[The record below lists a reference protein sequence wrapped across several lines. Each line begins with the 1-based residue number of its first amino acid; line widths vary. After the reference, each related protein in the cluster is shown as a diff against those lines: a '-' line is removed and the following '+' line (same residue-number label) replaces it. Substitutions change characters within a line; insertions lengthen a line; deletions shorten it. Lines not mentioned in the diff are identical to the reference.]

1 MPPLLEIENL
11 HTYFHTDSG
20 VVKAVNDV
28 SYQVGEGESVGIVG
42 ESGSGKS
49 VSALSILG
57 LVPYPGRIVEG
68 RIMFEGVDLLSLS
81 EREKQRI
88 RGRRIGMIFQEPMTS
103 LNPVLTIERQLT
115 ESLKTHMNMGRA
127 AARRRAVELLDM
139 VGIADPQQRVN
150 EHPHRLSGGM
160 RQRVMIAMALSCD
173 PKLIIADEPTTAVDV
188 TIQAQLLELMKNL
201 TREMNVALIIISH
214 NMGIVAR
221 YVDRVFIMYAG
232 KIVEHGPVSQTFPTP
247 QHPYTEGLLRSIP
260 RLDQDRRGVLESIPG
275 QPPDL
280 ARLPQGCAFRERCGY
295 AVDRCMEE
303 EPTLELVARNQ
314 WSACWEAPIS
324 LFPGGRQR

>member
-1 MPPLLEIENL
+1 MPPLLEVQNL
-11 HTYFHTDSG
+11 HTYFYTGDG

-28 SYQVGEGESVGIVG
+28 SYQVDDGETVGIVG

-57 LVPYPGRIVEG
+57 LVPYPGRIVNG
-68 RIMFEGVDLLSLS
+68 SILFQGDDLLTLS
-81 EREKQRI
+81 QREMQRI

-115 ESLKTHMNMGRA
+115 ESLETHMGMSRA
-127 AARRRAVELLDM
+127 AARRRAVELLDR
-139 VGIADPQQRVN
+139 VGIADPHQRIN
-150 EHPHRLSGGM
+150 EHPHMLSGGM

-201 TREMNVALIIISH
+201 TREFNVALIIISH

-232 KIVEHGPVSQTFPTP
+232 KIVERGPVVQTFRSP
-247 QHPYTEGLLRSIP
+247 QHPYTLALLRSIP
-260 RLDQDRRGVLESIPG
+260 RLDLAQREKLESIAG

-280 ARLPQGCAFRERCGY
+280 ARLPKGCAFMERCPY
-295 AVDRCMEE
+295 AMDRCGEE
-303 EPTLELVARNQ
+303 VPTLAKVGQDQ
-314 WSACWEAPIS
+314 WSACWNAPIS
-324 LFPGGRQR
+324 APFEAG

>member
-1 MPPLLEIENL
+1 MPPLLEIQNL
-11 HTYFHTDSG
+11 HTYFYTDGG
-20 VVKAVNDV
+20 VVKAVNDI

-68 RIMFEGVDLLSLS
+68 RILFEGADLLSLRQ
-81 EREKQRI
+81 REMQRI

-115 ESLKTHMNMGRA
+115 ESLETHMGMGRA

-139 VGIADPQQRVN
+139 VGIADPRERIK

-160 RQRVMIAMALSCD
+160 RQRVMIAMALSCN
-173 PKLIIADEPTTAVDV
+173 PNLIIADEPTTAVDV
-188 TIQAQLLELMKNL
+188 TIQAQLLELMKSL
-201 TREMNVALIIISH
+201 TRELNVALIIISH

-232 KIVEHGPVSQTFPTP
+232 KIVEHGPVAQTFRSP
-247 QHPYTEGLLRSIP
+247 QHPYTLGLLRSIP
-260 RLDQDRRGVLESIPG
+260 RLDLERRDKLESIPG

-280 ARLPQGCAFRERCGY
+280 AHLPKGCAFRERCSY
-295 AVDRCMEE
+295 AVQRCEDE
-303 EPTLELVARNQ
+303 IPPLAGVVQDQ
-314 WSACWEAPIS
+314 WSACWKAPIS
-324 LFPGGRQR
+324 APPEGLE

>member
-1 MPPLLEIENL
+1 MPPLLDIQNL
-11 HTYFHTDSG
+11 HTYFYTDAG

-28 SYQVGEGESVGIVG
+28 SLHVGEGESVGIVG

-49 VSALSILG
+49 VSALSVLG
-57 LVPYPGRIVEG
+57 LVPYPGRVVEG
-68 RIMFEGVDLLSLS
+68 RVLFDGMDLLTLS
-81 EREKQRI
+81 QRELQQI

-115 ESLKTHMNMGRA
+115 ESLETHMNMGGG

-139 VGIADPQQRVN
+139 VGIADAQQRIK

-160 RQRVMIAMALSCD
+160 RQRVMIAMALSCNPD
-173 PKLIIADEPTTAVDV
+173 LIIADEPTTAVDV

-221 YVDRVFIMYAG
+221 YVDRVCIMYSG
-232 KIVEHGPVSQTFPTP
+232 KIVEHGPVSQTFLTP
-247 QHPYTEGLLRSIP
+247 QHPYTLGLLRSIP
-260 RLDQDRRGVLESIPG
+260 RLDSTRRGKLESIPG

-280 ARLPQGCAFRERCGY
+280 ANLPAGCAFRERCGH
-295 AVDRCMEE
+295 AIDRCAEDV
-303 EPTLELVARNQ
+303 PSLSNVYQ
-314 WSACWEAPIS
+314 DQYSACWAAPIS
-324 LFPGGRQR
+324 ETSEARRA

>member
-1 MPPLLEIENL
+1 MSPLLEVQNL
-11 HTYFHTDSG
+11 HTYFYTSDG

-28 SYQVGEGESVGIVG
+28 SYQVDNGETVGIVG

-57 LVPYPGRIVEG
+57 LVPYPGRIVNG
-68 RIMFEGVDLLSLS
+68 SILFQGDDLLTLS
-81 EREKQRI
+81 QREMQRI

-115 ESLKTHMNMGRA
+115 ESLETHLGMSRA

-139 VGIADPQQRVN
+139 VGIADPHQRIK

-160 RQRVMIAMALSCD
+160 RQRVVIAMALSCN

-201 TREMNVALIIISH
+201 TREFNVALIIISH

-232 KIVEHGPVSQTFPTP
+232 KIVERGPVAQTFRSP
-247 QHPYTEGLLRSIP
+247 QHPYTLGLLRSIP
-260 RLDQDRRGVLESIPG
+260 RLDLEQRDKLESIAG

-280 ARLPQGCAFRERCGY
+280 ARLPKGCAFMERCTY
-295 AVDRCMEE
+295 AVDRCGEE
-303 EPTLELVARNQ
+303 VPTLAKVGQDQ
-314 WSACWEAPIS
+314 WSACWKAPIS
-324 LFPGGRQR
+324 APFEAG

>member
-1 MPPLLEIENL
+1 MPSLLQVQNL
-11 HTYFHTDSG
+11 HTYFYTGAG

-28 SYQVGEGESVGIVG
+28 SYHVGQGEAVGIVG

-68 RIMFEGVDLLSLS
+68 RVLFEGANLLALGD
-81 EREKQRI
+81 REMQRI
-88 RGRRIGMIFQEPMTS
+88 RGNRIGMIFQEPMTS

-115 ESLKTHMNMGRA
+115 ESLETHLDMSRRV
-127 AARRRAVELLDM
+127 ARRRAVELLEM
-139 VGIADPQQRVN
+139 VGIPDPQQRIK

-160 RQRVMIAMALSCD
+160 RQRVMIAMALSCN
-173 PKLIIADEPTTAVDV
+173 PNLIIADEPTTAVDV

-201 TREMNVALIIISH
+201 TRELNVALIIISH

-232 KIVEHGPVSQTFPTP
+232 KIVESGPVAETFRAP
-247 QHPYTEGLLRSIP
+247 QHPYTLGLLRSIP
-260 RLDQDRRGVLESIPG
+260 RLDLPRQEVLESIPG

-280 ARLPQGCAFRERCGY
+280 SMLPEGCAFR
-295 AVDRCMEE
+295 DRCTYAIDRCADEV
-303 EPTLELVARNQ
+303 PPLTNVTPNQ
-314 WSACWEAPIS
+314 QSACWKAPIS
-324 LFPGGRQR
+324 PTPETTAP

>member
-1 MPPLLEIENL
+1 MPPLLEVQNL
-11 HTYFHTDSG
+11 HTYFYTGAG

-28 SYQVGEGESVGIVG
+28 SYHVGQGEAVGIVG

-57 LVPYPGRIVEG
+57 LVPYPGRIVQG
-68 RIMFEGVDLLSLS
+68 RVLFEGANLLDLGD
-81 EREKQRI
+81 REMQRI
-88 RGRRIGMIFQEPMTS
+88 RGNRIGMIFQEPMTS

-115 ESLKTHMNMGRA
+115 ESLETHLDMSRR
-127 AARRRAVELLDM
+127 AARRRAVELLEM
-139 VGIADPQQRVN
+139 VGIPDPHQRIK

-160 RQRVMIAMALSCD
+160 RQRVMIAMALSCN
-173 PKLIIADEPTTAVDV
+173 PNLIIADEPTTAVDV

-201 TREMNVALIIISH
+201 TRELNVALIIISH

-232 KIVEHGPVSQTFPTP
+232 KIVESGPVADTFRSP
-247 QHPYTEGLLRSIP
+247 QHPYTLGLLRSIP
-260 RLDQDRRGVLESIPG
+260 RLDLPRREVLESIPG

-280 ARLPQGCAFRERCGY
+280 SMLPEGCAFR
-295 AVDRCMEE
+295 DRCTYAIDRCADEV
-303 EPTLELVARNQ
+303 PPLTDVTPNQ
-314 WSACWEAPIS
+314 QSACWKSPIS
-324 LFPGGRQR
+324 PTPETSAP

>member
-1 MPPLLEIENL
+1 MPPLLEVQNL
-11 HTYFHTDSG
+11 HTYFYTDTG

-28 SYQVGEGESVGIVG
+28 SYHVGEGEAVGIVG

-57 LVPYPGRIVEG
+57 LVPYPGRIVDG
-68 RIMFEGVDLLSLS
+68 RIFFEGANLLSLS
-81 EREKQRI
+81 DRELQRI
-88 RGRRIGMIFQEPMTS
+88 RGNRIGMIFQEPMTS

-115 ESLKTHMNMGRA
+115 ESLETHMGMSRA
-127 AARRRAVELLDM
+127 AARRRGVELLEM
-139 VGIADPQQRVN
+139 VGIADPQQRIK

-160 RQRVMIAMALSCD
+160 RQRVMIAMALSCN
-173 PKLIIADEPTTAVDV
+173 PNLIIADEPTTAVDV

-201 TREMNVALIIISH
+201 TRELNVALIIISH

-232 KIVEHGPVSQTFPTP
+232 KIVERGPVAQTFRSP
-247 QHPYTEGLLRSIP
+247 QHPYTLGLLRSIP
-260 RLDQDRRGVLESIPG
+260 RLDLPKREVLESIPG

-280 ARLPQGCAFRERCGY
+280 AFLPQGCAFRERCTY
-295 AVDRCMEE
+295 AVDRCAEE
-303 EPTLELVARNQ
+303 TPPLAMATPDQ
-314 WSACWEAPIS
+314 WSACWRAPIS
-324 LFPGGRQR
+324 AATETF

>member
-1 MPPLLEIENL
+1 MPPLLEVQNL
-11 HTYFHTDSG
+11 HTYFYTDSG

-28 SYQVGEGESVGIVG
+28 SYQVGEGEAVGIVG

-68 RIMFEGVDLLSLS
+68 SVMFEGANLLALS
-81 EREKQRI
+81 DREMQRI

-115 ESLKTHMNMGRA
+115 ESLETHLEMSRA
-127 AARRRAVELLDM
+127 AARRRAVELLEM
-139 VGIADPQQRVN
+139 VGIPDPHQRIK

-160 RQRVMIAMALSCD
+160 RQRVMIAMALSCN
-173 PKLIIADEPTTAVDV
+173 PNLIIADEPTTAVDV
-188 TIQAQLLELMKNL
+188 TIQAQLLELMKSL
-201 TREMNVALIIISH
+201 TRELKVALIIISH

-232 KIVEHGPVSQTFPTP
+232 KIVESGPVAATFRSP
-247 QHPYTEGLLRSIP
+247 QHPYTLGLLRSIP
-260 RLDQDRRGVLESIPG
+260 RLDLPRKDVLESIPG

-280 ARLPQGCAFRERCGY
+280 AYLPQGCAFRERCTY
-295 AVDRCMEE
+295 AVDRCAEE
-303 EPTLELVARNQ
+303 APPLADVTGSQR
-314 WSACWEAPIS
+314 SACWEAPIS
-324 LFPGGRQR
+324 TTSESSGL